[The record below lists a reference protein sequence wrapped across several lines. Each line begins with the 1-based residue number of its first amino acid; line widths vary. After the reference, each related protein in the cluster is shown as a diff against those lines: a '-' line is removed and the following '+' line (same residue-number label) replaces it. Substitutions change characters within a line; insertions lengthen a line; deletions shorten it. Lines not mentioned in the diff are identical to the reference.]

1 MEIRKNKRI
10 LTVVLLI
17 TIVVTAA
24 LMLVFVMN
32 RPTLVLSDM
41 VSYAPTTIEI
51 NTAEEKNNTATIT
64 KPEEIEQL
72 LSLLKVSAWEHHSDS
87 QYNSGS
93 DINFKCAPNYY
104 VQLNDYQLQ
113 LLCKDD
119 VEGYVK
125 IEIRSKEYHY
135 TIPVDIYTEIE
146 AYVASH

>member
-51 NTAEEKNNTATIT
+51 DTAEGTNNTASIT
-64 KPEEIEQL
+64 NPEEIEQL
-72 LSLLKVSAWEHHSDS
+72 LSLLKVSAWDHHSDV
-87 QYNSGS
+87 QYNSQS
-93 DINFKCAPNYY
+93 DANFKCAPNYY

-119 VEGYVK
+119 VDGYAK
-125 IEIRSKEYHY
+125 IEIRDKEYLY
-135 TIPVDIYTEIE
+135 TIPLDIYTEIE
-146 AYVASH
+146 TYVASH